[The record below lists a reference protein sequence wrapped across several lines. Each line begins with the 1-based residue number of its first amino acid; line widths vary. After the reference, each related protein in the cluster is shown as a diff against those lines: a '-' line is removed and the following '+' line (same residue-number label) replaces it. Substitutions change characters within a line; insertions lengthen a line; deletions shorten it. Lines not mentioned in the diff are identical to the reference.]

1 MQLARVTARTHRI
14 ISSRFPSVGVF
25 DDIAENEDDLRAA
38 FLLETLTNGRIQ
50 ATDRLA
56 ALPRGG
62 VAAGPT
68 ASIAMAAFLHCA
80 EGGGRFSDSRLGA
93 WYAATE
99 IETAIEE
106 TVFHNEHRLRL
117 SAAGFPA
124 RLQMRELVV
133 SLDMEMLDIRGMA
146 EERPELYDPV
156 SYLRSQAF
164 AGERRW
170 PFAEPGLDGL
180 IYDSVRR
187 KSGQN
192 VCVFRPGALP
202 LPIVQGAH
210 YEYAW
215 DAGGE
220 LTILA
225 LTRVER
231 SPRA

>member
-1 MQLARVTARTHRI
+1 LQLRRVTARTHRI

-25 DDIAENEDDLRAA
+25 DDIADDEDDLRAA
-38 FLLETLTNGRIQ
+38 FQLETLTNGRVQ
-50 ATDRLA
+50 ATHRLN

-62 VAAGPT
+62 VVAGPT

-80 EGGGRFSDSRLGA
+80 EGGGRFSDGRLGA

-106 TVFHNEHRLRL
+106 TVFHNERRLRL
-117 SAAGFPA
+117 STGAFPA

-133 SLDMEMLDIRGMA
+133 SVDMEMLDLRGFA
-146 EERPELYDPV
+146 DERPDLYDPD

-164 AGERRW
+164 AAERRW
-170 PFAEPGLDGL
+170 PYADPGLDAL

-187 KSGQN
+187 RSGQN
-192 VCVFRPGALP
+192 ICVFRPGALP

-215 DAGGE
+215 DAGGA

-225 LTRVER
+225 LTEVT
-231 SPRA
+231 RAI

>member
-1 MQLARVTARTHRI
+1 M
-14 ISSRFPSVGVF
+14 F
-25 DDIAENEDDLRAA
+25 DDIADDEDDLRAA
-38 FLLETLTNGRIQ
+38 FQLESLTNDRIQ
-50 ATDRLA
+50 ATGRLN

-62 VAAGPT
+62 MVVGPT

-80 EGGGRFSDSRLGA
+80 AGGGRFNDDRLGA

-106 TVFHNEHRLRL
+106 TVFHNERRLRL

-124 RLQMRELVV
+124 RLQMRELILT
-133 SLDMEMLDIRGMA
+133 LDMEMLDIRGLA
-146 EERPELYDPV
+146 DERPDLYDPD

-164 AGERRW
+164 AAERRW
-170 PFAEPGLDGL
+170 PYVDPGLDGL
-180 IYDSVRR
+180 IYNSVRR
-187 KSGQN
+187 RSGQN
-192 VCVFRPGALP
+192 VCIFRPGALP

-215 DAGGE
+215 DAGGS

-225 LTRVER
+225 LTEVQ
-231 SPRA
+231 RAI